1 MMYNAYMPA
10 GAARK
15 KVQQRKAKSFI
26 RGNVLTHIYDVQRVY
41 ASGRCPPGARPGGRD
56 EIF

>member
-1 MMYNAYMPA
+1 MMYNAYIPA

-15 KVQQRKAKSFI
+15 QGAATHSKSFI